1 MEAINQ
7 NDEYVVKEIEN
18 SIKHLSDEKVKHAI
32 VVQGYIRE
40 YVTDFLRYKGY
51 LEIPPII
58 ISPLT
63 DPLNHPVYDPKIH
76 AYGGDM
82 WITKSMIFHKQ
93 IAVQELKKIFIMSPN
108 IRLEK
113 EERSSTGR
121 HLYEFTQIDIEA
133 LEKSREDM
141 MDLAEDLIIYTIDR
155 IKKEHPEELEYF
167 HRNLTDYKKPFDKIT
182 YADAE
187 KKYGKDFERKLSLEA
202 KSPVWLIDIPLKER
216 EFYDR
221 EYDDKPGILRD
232 MDLIYPEGYQEASS
246 GGEREFELSKI
257 LERIH
262 KKGQT
267 EDQFK
272 WFIELAKHGIKLS
285 TGFGI
290 GIERFTRFVCGA
302 KRIEDVTPFP
312 KIPGKVSL

>member
-1 MEAINQ
+1 METVNQ
-7 NDEYVVKEIEN
+7 KEEYVVREIES

-40 YVTDFLRYKGY
+40 YVTDFLRSRGY
-51 LEIPPII
+51 IEISPII

-82 WITKSMIFHKQ
+82 WITQSMIFHKQ

-108 IRLEK
+108 IRLER
-113 EERSSTGR
+113 EERSTTGR
-121 HLYEFTQIDIEA
+121 HLYEFTQIDVEA
-133 LEKSREDM
+133 LEKSREEM

-155 IKKEHPEELEYF
+155 IKKEHSEELKYF
-167 HRNLTDYKKPFDKIT
+167 HRELLDYKKPFDKIT
-182 YADAE
+182 YAEAE
-187 KKYGKDFERKLSLEA
+187 EKYGKSFEKALSLEA
-202 KSPVWLIDIPLKER
+202 KSPVWLIDRPLKER

-221 EYDDKPGILRD
+221 EYPDKPGVLRD

-246 GGEREFELSKI
+246 GGEREFELSQI

-267 EDQFK
+267 EEQFK

-290 GIERFTRFVCGA
+290 GIERFTRFICGVE
-302 KRIEDVTPFP
+302 KIEDVSPFP
-312 KIPGKVSL
+312 KIPGKISL